1 MIKPLDKTVRG
12 ILDDSVRY
20 VVPEYQRNFEWHKEH
35 AEEFF
40 EDISAGSVYFG
51 TLVFDTSKR
60 QKEKETIIVDGQQR
74 LTTIFIFLAACRL
87 RAHQIHSTGQTS
99 AIQSKLSF
107 IDDTTGDSG
116 TPKLEASPSIN
127 EIFSQTI
134 VNGIWDGK
142 TFNFTHKKRQIAK
155 IKPIYSYFVD
165 KLSKFNKEEIKDI
178 LEKLYDSSFVVIE
191 IEDTQEAFDIF
202 ERTNARGM
210 ELNAADLLKNYLFA
224 RQASDNLSQDW
235 ESIIENSSSNILRM
249 IKYYYVSNY
258 GYTPKKRLFK
268 DLKKHGEIIDS
279 KEFLIEY
286 KENTFSLDRFN
297 QYHDKELLIRKTL
310 IGPHRDEYHI
320 YMINKSLAKK
330 DIHMYGSRSE
340 QRLGLFWLKINE
352 LKYLESFYGK
362 KPILLLDDIFSELD
376 HYNQKLIFNLIG
388 NYQTVVTSTEKE
400 VIKLINLSDDAS
412 YDTINL

>member
-1 MIKPLDKTVRG
+1 MILKS
-12 ILDDSVRY
+12 ISFY
-20 VVPEYQRNFEWHKEH
+20 HFRNFDKKQ
-35 AEEFF
+35 FK
-40 EDISAGSVYFG
+40 INPNLTVIFG
-51 TLVFDTSKR
+51 NNA
-60 QKEKETIIVDGQQR
+60 Q
-74 LTTIFIFLAACRL
+74 
-87 RAHQIHSTGQTS
+87 
-99 AIQSKLSF
+99 
-107 IDDTTGDSG
+107 
-116 TPKLEASPSIN
+116 
-127 EIFSQTI
+127 
-134 VNGIWDGK
+134 GK
-142 TFNFTHKKRQIAK
+142 TNLLEG
-155 IKPIYSYFVD
+155 IYFILKGEGFRES
-165 KLSKFNKEEIKDI
+165 KEEQLIIFDQLNSFVEAKLTDRKTKDI
-178 LEKLYDSSFVVIE
+178 LNIRIDLTKNDLGLNKTYFLEKTKKGRYSYLKNLITIVLFSPEQIE
-191 IEDTQEAFDIF
+191 IIDRTMSIRREYFDKF
-202 ERTNARGM
+202 
-210 ELNAADLLKNYLFA
+210 
-224 RQASDNLSQDW
+224 LSGIDS
-235 ESIIENSSSNILRM
+235 E
-249 IKYYYVSNY
+249 Y
-258 GYTPKKRLFK
+258 KKRLTNYNQALRKRNKILDFGFNNQNIRQELDFWNK
-268 DLKKHGEIIDS
+268 YLIDQGSYLIKRRREYIKYLNSNKIIDS

-286 KENTFSLDRFN
+286 KENPFSLDRFN